1 MEAARWQELRELF
14 DAVCALPSGQWRE
27 RLQALSDDPVLIEE
41 ALALLQAQTA
51 SLDRA
56 LRPLSELMA
65 ALPETE
71 LQVGDR
77 LGQWQLV
84 ERLASGGMGTVFVA
98 ERVDGLFRQR
108 VAIKLLRGVGSDP
121 GIAGRMAEERRILAG
136 LGHPGIA
143 RLFDGGTT
151 PSGHPYLVM
160 EYIDGPPL
168 DAHCRHHGLGLH
180 ERLQLFLRVCRA
192 VQAAHQRL
200 VVHCDLKPSNIL
212 VRDEVAPVLLDF
224 GIARVLGQGQGGD
237 DPSAFCTPAYASP
250 EQLAGASVDVT
261 SDVFSLGVLLVELMA
276 RRTTGRGIDDR
287 DRPVPLPSVLAQD
300 DPGWA
305 RALRGDLDAITAKA
319 CALDPAQRYP
329 TVEAFAGDIE
339 RHLAHRPVTA
349 RAATPGYRAGRWL
362 RRHWRLAAIGVMV
375 ATLVA
380 VFVWRVGTERDRA
393 EREAREA
400 QLVSDFLVDAF
411 DVSDPDM
418 HGSDSSGPDA
428 RDILDLAAARLDA
441 GAADSPL
448 LEARMQ
454 AVLGSAYRNLG
465 HPQRAEAR
473 LEAAAEGFLAPDV
486 DRPELAGRALGGLAS
501 LLLGRQ
507 QADRAVPLARRAVQL
522 LEGAGRDDW
531 SADAHGALGMA
542 LGAQGKFE
550 EAEKALSTSIRL
562 RAGQVGPGAVE
573 AASRSWRYL
582 GYLHRQAGQLRRAEQ
597 AYGEALRIARNG
609 GLHRMAE
616 KEALNGLAS
625 ALMMQGRL
633 AEARMRY
640 AELLALVRALYGEEN
655 VSVATAHQ
663 SMVNVLTALGEF
675 AQAGE
680 HRDRALSLTSRLTGE
695 QSAEFALALELAAM
709 LDDARGDPD
718 SALRQHRRALA
729 IRQQLHGAVNGN
741 VWRLESSIA
750 RLLARQGDHEAAGP
764 LVEGALA
771 SLRRHLPSDR
781 AGEALLLVTRAEWLL
796 CRGDWDEAGHVLEAM
811 ETGGFESDPGL
822 LLRRQA
828 LLAELEALQGRWPSA
843 AARWGEVVDRAGEH
857 FGPESAVTMKYR
869 LFHAEALEAL
879 GDRRQARRQLQPVGE
894 VFDRELDPQAP
905 LRQRHAALA
914 GRLAR

>member
-1 MEAARWQELRELF
+1 
-14 DAVCALPSGQWRE
+14 
-27 RLQALSDDPVLIEE
+27 
-41 ALALLQAQTA
+41 TA

-56 LRPLSELMA
+56 LRPLGELMA

-411 DVSDPDM
+411 DVS
-418 HGSDSSGPDA
+418 
-428 RDILDLAAARLDA
+428 
-441 GAADSPL
+441 
-448 LEARMQ
+448 
-454 AVLGSAYRNLG
+454 
-465 HPQRAEAR
+465 
-473 LEAAAEGFLAPDV
+473 
-486 DRPELAGRALGGLAS
+486 
-501 LLLGRQ
+501 
-507 QADRAVPLARRAVQL
+507 
-522 LEGAGRDDW
+522 
-531 SADAHGALGMA
+531 
-542 LGAQGKFE
+542 
-550 EAEKALSTSIRL
+550 
-562 RAGQVGPGAVE
+562 
-573 AASRSWRYL
+573 
-582 GYLHRQAGQLRRAEQ
+582 
-597 AYGEALRIARNG
+597 
-609 GLHRMAE
+609 
-616 KEALNGLAS
+616 
-625 ALMMQGRL
+625 
-633 AEARMRY
+633 
-640 AELLALVRALYGEEN
+640 
-655 VSVATAHQ
+655 
-663 SMVNVLTALGEF
+663 
-675 AQAGE
+675 
-680 HRDRALSLTSRLTGE
+680 
-695 QSAEFALALELAAM
+695 
-709 LDDARGDPD
+709 
-718 SALRQHRRALA
+718 
-729 IRQQLHGAVNGN
+729 
-741 VWRLESSIA
+741 
-750 RLLARQGDHEAAGP
+750 
-764 LVEGALA
+764 
-771 SLRRHLPSDR
+771 
-781 AGEALLLVTRAEWLL
+781 
-796 CRGDWDEAGHVLEAM
+796 
-811 ETGGFESDPGL
+811 
-822 LLRRQA
+822 
-828 LLAELEALQGRWPSA
+828 
-843 AARWGEVVDRAGEH
+843 
-857 FGPESAVTMKYR
+857 
-869 LFHAEALEAL
+869 
-879 GDRRQARRQLQPVGE
+879 
-894 VFDRELDPQAP
+894 
-905 LRQRHAALA
+905 
-914 GRLAR
+914 